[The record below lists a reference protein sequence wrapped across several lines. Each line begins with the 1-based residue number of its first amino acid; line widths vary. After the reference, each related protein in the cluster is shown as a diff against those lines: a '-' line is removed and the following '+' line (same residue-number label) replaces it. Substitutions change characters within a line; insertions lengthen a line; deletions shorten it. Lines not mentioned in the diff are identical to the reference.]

1 MSYTLYYWGAGKSF
15 WGRVLPACAILEE
28 AGAAYTIE
36 DQTTKPA
43 GCFAMPAMLSPKTGA
58 AVSQV
63 AVIAHTLGHELGMA
77 PEDPAAD
84 AKALQLC
91 CDAADVMSEADKE
104 GKLEGDRKAKWL
116 AHLEAQPQLTAAS
129 PITYADFV
137 VYGSLHLCFAF
148 GSSSIVESD
157 LPPGLAAWAAKMS
170 ASKGIVAC
178 KALKIP
184 MMPRKPAFE

>member
-15 WGRVLPACAILEE
+15 WGRVLPARAILEE

-104 GKLEGDRKAKWL
+104 GKLEGERKDKWL
-116 AHLEAQPQLTAAS
+116 NHLDGLLKAAE
-129 PITYADFV
+129 PITYADFA
-137 VYGSLHLCFAF
+137 VYQALQLAFAF
-148 GSSSIVESD
+148 GSTSMCAAD
-157 LPPGLAAWAAKMS
+157 LPPGLAAWSERMGAC
-170 ASKGIVAC
+170 KGIVAC
-178 KALKIP
+178 KAKKLPI
-184 MMPRKPAFE
+184 MPKKPAFE